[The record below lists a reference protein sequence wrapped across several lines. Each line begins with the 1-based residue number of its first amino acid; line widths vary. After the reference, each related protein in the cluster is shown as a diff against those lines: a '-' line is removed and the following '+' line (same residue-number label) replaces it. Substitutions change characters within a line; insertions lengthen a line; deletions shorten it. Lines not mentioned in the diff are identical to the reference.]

1 MGTRLGAGGWRGCGG
16 VPIVQLP
23 LYYRAVPATSV
34 DLDALGRVGTALAD
48 ETRRQLLVRL
58 LDGPGYPAELAE
70 QFGLT
75 RANVSNHLACLRGC
89 GLVATTPEG
98 RRVRYELADQRFAAA
113 LAQLVELA
121 LPPADGCVH
130 DRRNRA

>member
-1 MGTRLGAGGWRGCGG
+1 ML
-16 VPIVQLP
+16 
-23 LYYRAVPATSV
+23 ATSV
-34 DLDALGRVGTALAD
+34 DLNALGRVGTALAD

-75 RANVSNHLACLRGC
+75 KANVSNHLACLRGC
-89 GLVATTPEG
+89 GLVSTTSEG
-98 RRVRYELADQRFAAA
+98 RRVRYELADPRFAAA

-121 LPPADGCVH
+121 LPPADGCIH
-130 DRRNRA
+130 DRRTRA